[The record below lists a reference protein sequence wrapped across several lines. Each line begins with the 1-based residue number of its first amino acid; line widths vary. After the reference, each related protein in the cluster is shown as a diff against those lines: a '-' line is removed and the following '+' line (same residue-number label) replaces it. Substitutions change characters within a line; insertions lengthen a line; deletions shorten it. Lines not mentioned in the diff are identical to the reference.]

1 MKPMSLADNSGAIN
15 LGNAVTQVSTEW
27 MGKILKAQRDTEIS
41 NASVAIQNQKA
52 AYDKWLVDNPEMASD
67 EMQNATQFT
76 KMFGDDFKSQ
86 LLKSTKNRD
95 AQHTVGL
102 MVNEYSSSFKLHAQ
116 KTAGAIVA
124 QRSADMAQNHLE
136 IAIGTNNKPAV
147 DETIKI
153 GLDNGLIR
161 NEDHAEII
169 KRDAYAKIDNQ
180 VKEQN
185 QQAASNYLSSEMT
198 RLAGGSG
205 SWKTSLDTLNNPET
219 HKILQEQYGLSRE
232 DINKEFGYLKTQA
245 SYKEAQEKKALDNQK
260 ESEKTQVDNIF
271 IKPQEEFL
279 NNVEGALS
287 SINNSKVLTTDEKEE
302 ERKKITDR
310 VDAIKQDKID
320 TVNQYDPVTY
330 LSISAKVR
338 DNPEQVKPSE
348 IDNLV
353 GRGLNGGITIAQ
365 RNTLRDKLEGN
376 YSDITKTGDLKRAEN
391 LIGDL
396 IREKDKF
403 SGMFT
408 DNVVEISVSAESIME
423 LDAKIEAA
431 KLANKPLV
439 GRDLMIEALKIGSQS
454 RERVKELKNKEKM
467 NKENGLTGGETRG
480 DVPKEIKIKPE
491 IKKFTPEIGAYYLKL
506 SNGDRT
512 KAKAMAIEDGYK

>member
-1 MKPMSLADNSGAIN
+1 
-15 LGNAVTQVSTEW
+15 
-27 MGKILKAQRDTEIS
+27 
-41 NASVAIQNQKA
+41 
-52 AYDKWLVDNPEMASD
+52 
-67 EMQNATQFT
+67 
-76 KMFGDDFKSQ
+76 
-86 LLKSTKNRD
+86 
-95 AQHTVGL
+95 
-102 MVNEYSSSFKLHAQ
+102 
-116 KTAGAIVA
+116 
-124 QRSADMAQNHLE
+124 
-136 IAIGTNNKPAV
+136 
-147 DETIKI
+147 
-153 GLDNGLIR
+153 
-161 NEDHAEII
+161 
-169 KRDAYAKIDNQ
+169 
-180 VKEQN
+180 
-185 QQAASNYLSSEMT
+185 
-198 RLAGGSG
+198 
-205 SWKTSLDTLNNPET
+205 
-219 HKILQEQYGLSRE
+219 
-232 DINKEFGYLKTQA
+232 
-245 SYKEAQEKKALDNQK
+245 
-260 ESEKTQVDNIF
+260 
-271 IKPQEEFL
+271 
-279 NNVEGALS
+279 LS

-330 LSISAKVR
+330 LSISAKVI
-338 DNPEQVKPSE
+338 DIPEQVKPSE

-376 YSDITKTGDLKRAEN
+376 YSDSTKTGDLKRAEN
-391 LIGDL
+391 LIEDL
-396 IREKDKF
+396 IREKDKC